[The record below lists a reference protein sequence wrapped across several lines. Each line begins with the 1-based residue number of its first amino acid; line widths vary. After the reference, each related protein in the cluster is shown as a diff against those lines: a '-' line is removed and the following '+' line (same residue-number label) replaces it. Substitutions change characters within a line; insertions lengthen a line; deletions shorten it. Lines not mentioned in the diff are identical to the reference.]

1 MNWREHIS
9 VDPEICH
16 GRARIA
22 GTRVLVTAILDN
34 LADGLSD
41 GEIVESYP
49 PLTRESVRA
58 TRAMPP
64 SWRRNASRRC
74 RIDRCPA
81 RVAGRAGSRI

>member
-34 LADGLSD
+34 LADGL
-41 GEIVESYP
+41 GEEEIVESYP
-49 PLTRESVRA
+49 SLTRESVRA
-58 TRAMPP
+58 ALCY
-64 SWRRNASRRC
+64 A
-74 RIDRCPA
+74 A
-81 RVAGRAGSRI
+81 ELAKERVVPLPD

>member
-1 MNWREHIS
+1 MNWREHIA

-41 GEIVESYP
+41 EEIVESYP
-49 PLTRESVRA
+49 SLTCESVRA
-58 TRAMPP
+58 ALCYG
-64 SWRRNASRRC
+64 AELAKE
-74 RIDRCPA
+74 RIAPLPD
-81 RVAGRAGSRI
+81 

>member
-22 GTRVLVTAILDN
+22 GTRVLVTTILDN

-41 GEIVESYP
+41 EEIVESYP
-49 PLTRESVRA
+49 SLTRESVRA
-58 TRAMPP
+58 VLCYA
-64 SWRRNASRRC
+64 AELAKE
-74 RIDRCPA
+74 RIAPLPN
-81 RVAGRAGSRI
+81 

>member
-34 LADGLSD
+34 LADGLSN

-49 PLTRESVRA
+49 SLTRESVRA
-58 TRAMPP
+58 ALCY
-64 SWRRNASRRC
+64 AAELAKE
-74 RIDRCPA
+74 RIAPLPD
-81 RVAGRAGSRI
+81 

>member
-22 GTRVLVTAILDN
+22 GTRVLVTTILDN

-41 GEIVESYP
+41 EEIVESYP
-49 PLTRESVRA
+49 SLTRESVRA
-58 TRAMPP
+58 AVCYV
-64 SWRRNASRRC
+64 AELAKE
-74 RIDRCPA
+74 RIAPLPD
-81 RVAGRAGSRI
+81 

>member
-41 GEIVESYP
+41 EEIVESYP
-49 PLTRESVRA
+49 SLTRESVRA
-58 TRAMPP
+58 ALCY
-64 SWRRNASRRC
+64 AAELAKE
-74 RIDRCPA
+74 RIAPLPD
-81 RVAGRAGSRI
+81 